1 MKNGKNK
8 ILLLV
13 LMIGMIFI
21 WSCNSSDPTNDN
33 PQVDNPSADDSD
45 NPFVDDPAE
54 TQDEEACNYSSTDN
68 RLRPK
73 NEEVVFSGLY
83 FSEKSLTKHTYV
95 SNRCYTCNA
104 ATPLVITGLA
114 IVNEQGQVDPG
125 TFTIEKDPLENGS
138 VSLQNDEEM
147 GIGLSVVAGT
157 WEDQVRYLRIISN
170 DKCKPQFDVK
180 LVSQTKS
187 TGRIVIKT
195 PMDADPDDEVMVFGE
210 VQDELVNELQA
221 HNVGTANLKLLSV
234 SVSSGRSKSSNEM
247 GFFVFEAPDPTI
259 AITPGGY
266 LPVKVGCRNDQEY
279 PEPLVGEL
287 LIFSND
293 PTNYGQNKEKR
304 IMLQCGP
311 DAQNA
316 PEAKLKCEPKEISV
330 LSWAVL
336 DGSESVDSDGVSK
349 DELKYLWSF
358 KTTPGGIN
366 LDILDDLNRAGS
378 PINNDPTNTIARAAF
393 QSKIKGV
400 YVIRLVVKNNKGV
413 SSIPAEC
420 TVEAISDDDLIL
432 KLLWDNKNSDMDIH
446 LIRPDGTYGDPVS
459 DCYYWNCSPQ
469 YSGERPDWGIEGE
482 TKDDPY
488 LDIDNVTGMGPE
500 TLYVNKPANG
510 TYKVIV
516 HAYDTSKGPTIAV
529 VKAYVHAVENSAQ
542 ELLMTRTDTC
552 WEVYKIDV
560 SDGDGTKKNVVV
572 TPITPAVAYDCERP
586 EQ

>member
-1 MKNGKNK
+1 MKKGKNK
-8 ILLLV
+8 VLLLF
-13 LMIGMIFI
+13 LMIGMVFF
-21 WSCNSSDPTNDN
+21 WSCSDGPISDTDS
-33 PQVDNPSADDSD
+33 PDILSDSD
-45 NPFVDDPAE
+45 SPPAE
-54 TQDEEACNYSSTDN
+54 QGEVPDDVEEACNYSSTDN

-83 FSEKSLTKHTYV
+83 FGEKSLTKYTYV
-95 SNRCYTCNA
+95 SNRCYTCNV

-114 IVNEQGQVDPG
+114 IVNEQGKVDPG

-147 GIGLSVVAGT
+147 GMGISVVADT

-195 PMDADPDDEVMVFGE
+195 PSDADPDDEVMVFGE

-221 HNVGTANLKLLSV
+221 HNVGTASLKLLSV
-234 SVSSGRSKSSNEM
+234 SVSSGQSKSSNEM
-247 GFFVFEAPDPTI
+247 GFFVFEAPDPTV

-287 LIFSND
+287 LILSND
-293 PTNYGQNKEKR
+293 PTNYGENKEKR

-316 PEAKLKCEPKEISV
+316 PEAKLKCEPEEVSV
-330 LSWAVL
+330 LQWAVL

-378 PINNDPTNTIARAAF
+378 PINNDPMNTIARAAF
-393 QSKIKGV
+393 QAKIKGT
-400 YVIRLVVKNNKGV
+400 YVLRLVVKNNKGV

-420 TVEAISDDDLIL
+420 TIEAISDDDLIL

-446 LIRPDGTYGDPVS
+446 LIRPDGTYGDIVS

-469 YSGERPDWGIEGE
+469 YSGERPDWGIEDE

-510 TYKVIV
+510 TYKVVV
-516 HAYDTSKGPTIAV
+516 HAYDTSKGPTTAV
-529 VKAYVHAVENSAQ
+529 VKAYVHAVEDSAQ

-552 WEVYKIDV
+552 WDVYKIDV
-560 SDGDGTKKNVVV
+560 SEGDGTKKNVKV
-572 TPITPAVAYDCERP
+572 TPITPVEAYDCERP